1 MRPKRESRIDS
12 EPDTAT
18 IALVDAALSRT
29 SHREFFTRDEA
40 VQLFRDIQMSVH
52 DAVCGAKVASAVND
66 AVVTFQQDQ
75 LLDADRVT
83 DALLDI
89 RLAVTHRV
97 ARDDDSE
104 FEAALAYATRAEY
117 E

>member
-1 MRPKRESRIDS
+1 MRPKREDRIDL

-18 IALVDAALSRT
+18 IALVDAALSRA

-40 VQLFRDIQMSVH
+40 VTLFRDIQTSIH
-52 DAVCGAKVASAVND
+52 DTVRGAKVASAVKD
-66 AVVTFQQDQ
+66 AVVMFQQDQ
-75 LLDADRVT
+75 LLDADRVA

-89 RLAVTHRV
+89 RLAVTHRA

-104 FEAALAYATRAEY
+104 FEAALAAS
-117 E
+117 